1 MNAYLDVRVRA
12 VGTAEAVLRRDSLVG
27 GTVLL
32 QTVVLKEQKSSE
44 QRPFQVE
51 DGRRRRRLTSEGL

>member
-32 QTVVLKEQKSSE
+32 QTVVLKERTE
-44 QRPFQVE
+44 VE
-51 DGRRRRRLTSEGL
+51 